1 MKLKSSMWFVV
12 PVLVIFMILCLMVAI
27 FTIQNSQ
34 VITLQYDI
42 PLLKLPF
49 LEVQPTE
56 TNVVYVI
63 LFSITIGI
71 VVMIFFVTIA
81 GIGWRYYA
89 LRSQG
94 RENKAKKWL
103 WHKREDAIAASLKG
117 YHQNAIED
125 FEKIIDKK
133 NPHVELYIGL
143 AEAFER
149 KDDPQKAIENYNSVF
164 AKESENMRALFGAAQ
179 NWETLGN
186 YKEAIELYKRIL
198 EIDPNSPVA
207 IQKKQELLEKSGE
220 FLEAIEGYQRSE
232 VMLDSPETEAKLASL
247 HYRLAVKQLK
257 NEETKNAEQTLK
269 KCQKDFDFY
278 VPAMLLLS
286 NLYLQTG
293 RERDARRILEQ
304 TAERHLSTIIFRRLE
319 DFYYNQKGDPKE
331 NLKPVIDL
339 YKRLIGSEDANHLRL
354 ALGRLYLKLEI
365 FDEAEASLLEFQ
377 AKDHSIPQAHLLL
390 ADLYQRTDKVE
401 KALEEYRFAAELV
414 DIKIADFK
422 CRECGAMYEYWADQC
437 TSCKSWGMIEDLFFT
452 RGPKSF
458 LPELKQKPVPQ
469 LPTGGAVEEEAEEQ
483 VVSAS

>member
-1 MKLKSSMWFVV
+1 MWFVI
-12 PVLVIFMILCLMVAI
+12 PVLIIFMVLCLMVAI

-34 VITLQYDI
+34 IVTLQYKI
-42 PLLKLPF
+42 PF
-49 LEVQPTE
+49 WEVPATE

-63 LFSITIGI
+63 LFSIMIGI
-71 VVMIFFVTIA
+71 AVMIFFVTLA

-89 LRSQG
+89 LKSRR

-103 WHKREDAIAASLKG
+103 WNKREDAIADSLKG
-117 YHQNAIED
+117 FHQNAIEK
-125 FEKIIDKK
+125 FEKIIDKDH
-133 NPHVELYIGL
+133 PQVELYVGL

-149 KDDPQKAIENYNSVF
+149 KKDPQKAIENYNSVF
-164 AKESENMRALFGAAQ
+164 AKEPENMRALFGAAK
-179 NWETLGN
+179 NWEMLGN
-186 YKEAIELYKRIL
+186 YKEAIALYKRIL

-207 IQKKQELLEKSGE
+207 FQNKQELLEKSGE
-220 FLEAIEGYQRSE
+220 FLEAIEAYQRSE
-232 VMLDSPETEAKLASL
+232 TMLDTPETQSALASL

-269 KCQKDFDFY
+269 KCQKDYDFY

-293 RERDARRILEQ
+293 RDRDARRILEQ

-339 YKRLIGSEDANHLRL
+339 YKRLIEAEDANHLRL
-354 ALGRLYLKLEI
+354 ALGKLYLKLEI
-365 FDEAEASLLEFQ
+365 FDEAEVALLEFQ

-390 ADLYQRTDKVE
+390 ADLYHRTDKID

-422 CRECGAMYEYWADQC
+422 CRKCGAMYEYWADQC

-452 RGPKSF
+452 RGPKSL
-458 LPELKQKPVPQ
+458 LPELKQKPMPQ
-469 LPTGGAVEEEAEEQ
+469 LPTTGAVEEEAEEQ
-483 VVSAS
+483 VISAS